1 MQLANEIKNAIDS
14 EGDALVTV
22 SESFDKVSDK
32 IQIAFDTIHN
42 ISTESDVL
50 NRDKGKV
57 LDEMSSLSSISEE
70 NTASCQ
76 ETTASIEEL
85 RKNIEIIN
93 TQATDT
99 DNISEELKDSV
110 AYFKL

>member
-1 MQLANEIKNAIDS
+1 M
-14 EGDALVTV
+14 

-32 IQIAFDTIHN
+32 IQNTVDTIHN

-57 LDEMSSLSSISEE
+57 LDEMSSLSAISEQ

-85 RKNIEIIN
+85 RKNIEMIN
-93 TQATDT
+93 TQAIDT
-99 DNISEELKDSV
+99 DNISEELKESV
-110 AYFKL
+110 SYFKL